1 MKFFSF
7 IIVSLFVS
15 VGFSQSLF
23 DSAIDS
29 LLKPDLKPFYFGVAS
44 GDPHQTNV
52 IIWTK
57 VWAKNKQDV
66 KVKWQVASD
75 TSIQNIVAQ
84 GVVEATV
91 SSAYTVK
98 VLVESLMP
106 GTTYFYRFES
116 DGFYS
121 PIGRTKTA
129 PVSADSIKFAVVSC
143 NNYQNGYYNVF
154 RLIANRNDVD
164 AVIHLGDYI
173 YEGGSGTKKGKFHV
187 RSHIPPR
194 EILTLQDYRTRHAQ
208 YRLDEDLQ
216 EVHRLHPFICEW
228 DDHEFANDAYKEGAK
243 NHKKEKGEWSARI
256 TNAKQAYFEWLPITS
271 NVDYKIT
278 RKISYGNLAEIFMLD
293 TRTEERCKQVNPF
306 DSLLSCET
314 RTILGKTQTA
324 WLRDGIIKSAARW
337 KVMANQVVFSE
348 LDAHHLSKSTPI
360 NTDAWDGYPIE
371 RKELMDSFY
380 KNNIKNVIVITGD
393 IHLSWGFDLVQNPK
407 DKSRYNAK
415 TGLGVIGAEFV
426 TPSVSSAGFEARA
439 PKAFAPLAGSIL
451 KRKSTNPHM
460 RYQDL
465 VKHGYILLDLNE
477 DRAKATWIYTKT
489 VAEKTDKYTES
500 KSYITKYNANRLV
513 KEK

>member
-1 MKFFSF
+1 VKFFSVIF
-7 IIVSLFVS
+7 FSFFVS
-15 VGFSQSLF
+15 VSFSQSLF

-29 LLKPDLKPFYFGVAS
+29 LLNPNLKPFYFGVAS

-57 VWAKNKQDV
+57 VWVENQQPV

-84 GVVEATV
+84 GEGEAML

-98 VLVESLMP
+98 ILVENLKPS
-106 GTTYFYRFES
+106 TTYFYRFES

-129 PVSADSIKFAVVSC
+129 PVNAESIKFAVVSC

-154 RLIANRNDVD
+154 RLIANRNDID

-173 YEGGSGTKKGKFHV
+173 YESGIRTKKGKFNV

-194 EILTLQDYRTRHAQ
+194 EILSLQDYRTRFAQ

-216 EVHRLHPFICEW
+216 EVHRLHPFITEW
-228 DDHEFANDAYKEGAK
+228 DDHEFANDAYKDGSK
-243 NHKKEKGEWSARI
+243 NHKKEKGEWAERI
-256 TNAKQAYFEWLPITS
+256 SNAKQAYFEWLPITS

-278 RKISYGNLAEIFMLD
+278 RKISYGNLADIFMLD
-293 TRTEERCKQVNPF
+293 TRTEERCKQVSPF
-306 DSLLSCET
+306 DTMLKCET

-324 WLRDGIIKSAARW
+324 WLRDGIINSAARW

-380 KNNIKNVIVITGD
+380 KNNTKNIIVITGD

-407 DKSRYNAK
+407 DKTRYNAR
-415 TGLGVIGAEFV
+415 TGMGVIGAEFV
-426 TPSVSSAGFEARA
+426 TPSVTSVGFEARV
-439 PKAFAPLAGSIL
+439 PKAFAPLAASII
-451 KRKSTNPHM
+451 KRKSTNPHL

-465 VKHGYILLDLNE
+465 IKHGFILLDLNE
-477 DRAKATWIYTKT
+477 TRAKATWIYTKT
-489 VAEKTDKYTES
+489 VAEKTDKFTES
-500 KSYITKYNANRLV
+500 KSFVTLYNANRLV
-513 KEK
+513 KER